1 MIGIVVVSHSPA
13 LARAAVD
20 LALEMVPGERPAI
33 SIAAGAGDGVIG
45 TDAAAVASSI
55 DEVAS
60 EDGVLVI
67 MDLGSAVMS
76 SEMALEF
83 AAADSPVR
91 LSSAPFVEGLLAAIV
106 TAACGATLDEV
117 DAEARGALTPKVAA
131 LGTQEPVQ
139 DLAQGSEPDAAGPD
153 TTAQPESDSAPRPP
167 AKERP
172 AERSATEPSATE
184 PRAELALINPDG
196 LHARPAAILVS
207 TLARYDA
214 KITIG
219 NRGSSDKPV
228 AGNSLLGLLSLGA
241 KTGDVLVVS
250 ASGPQANE
258 ALARV
263 TELVKDGFGELDN
276 RVG

>member
-13 LARAAVD
+13 LARAALD
-20 LALEMVPGERPAI
+20 LALEMVQGERPAI
-33 SIAAGAGDGVIG
+33 SIAAGAGNGVIG

-83 AAADSPVR
+83 ATADVTVR
-91 LSSAPFVEGLLAAIV
+91 LSSAPFVEGLVAAIV

-131 LGTQEPVQ
+131 LGEEQPAPESERVTS
-139 DLAQGSEPDAAGPD
+139 AQPD
-153 TTAQPESDSAPRPP
+153 TSAQAESDG
-167 AKERP
+167 
-172 AERSATEPSATE
+172 ATE
-184 PRAELALINPDG
+184 PRAELELINPDG

-207 TLARYDA
+207 TLAGFDA
-214 KITIG
+214 KVTIG
-219 NRGSSDKPV
+219 NRGSSGKPV

-241 KTGDVLVVS
+241 KTGDVLVVT
-250 ASGPQANE
+250 ASGPQATD

-263 TELVKDGFGELDN
+263 AELVNDGFGELDN